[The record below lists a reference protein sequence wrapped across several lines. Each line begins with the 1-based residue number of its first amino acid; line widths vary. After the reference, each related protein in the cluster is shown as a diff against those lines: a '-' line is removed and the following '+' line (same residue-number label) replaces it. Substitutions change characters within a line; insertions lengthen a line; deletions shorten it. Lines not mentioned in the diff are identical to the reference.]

1 MSSTNR
7 GATRIDQDAYYTPA
21 SAIDPMLQ
29 LLDLSGVYSFNEPC
43 KGGGAILDRVD
54 VPAKV
59 WSEISLGVDYLA
71 ALPLQTDLILTNPP
85 FSLALEFLQKSLT
98 EAKTVGYLLR
108 LNFLGSRKRR
118 DFWNANKPTHV
129 FVLSERP
136 VFAWYCQ
143 STKDRKSCKAAYR
156 PGSTNV
162 CLDCGNPVRAQTD
175 SIEYAWFM
183 WDRMGIVKAEKG
195 IQVL

>member
-43 KGGGAILDRVD
+43 KGGGAIYDRVD
-54 VPAKV
+54 VPRKE
-59 WSEISLGVDYLA
+59 WTEINLGFDYLTVQSA
-71 ALPLQTDLILTNPP
+71 NTDLILTNPP

-118 DFWNANKPTHV
+118 DFWNANKPTHC

-143 STKDRKSCKAAYR
+143 DRKGCGAQYR
-156 PGSTNV
+156 PGTTTV
-162 CLDCGNPVRAQTD
+162 CIDCGKPVRAQTD

-183 WDRMGIVKAEKG
+183 WDRLGIVKVAPG
-195 IQVL
+195 IHVL

>member
-21 SAIDPMLQ
+21 SAIDPMIA
-29 LLDLSGVYSFNEPC
+29 LLDLSGVKSFFEPC
-43 KGGGAILDRVD
+43 YGDGAIYNRID
-54 VPAKV
+54 VRSKGLA
-59 WSEISLGVDYLA
+59 EIERGLDYLMA
-71 ALPLQTDLILTNPP
+71 NYIDVDLILTNPP
-85 FSLALEFLQKSLT
+85 FSLALEFLEKSLT

-108 LNFLGSRKRR
+108 LNFLGSRRRR
-118 DFWNANKPTHV
+118 DFWNANKPTHC

-183 WDRMGIVKAEKG
+183 WDRLGIVKMNSPFH
-195 IQVL
+195 VL

>member
-21 SAIDPMLQ
+21 SAIDPMIA
-29 LLDLSGVYSFNEPC
+29 LLDLSSVTSFVEPC
-43 KGGGAILDRVD
+43 LGGGAIYDRVD
-54 VPAKV
+54 VPRKGWCEIAK
-59 WSEISLGVDYLA
+59 GRDYLESPVSRA
-71 ALPLQTDLILTNPP
+71 DVILTNPP
-85 FSLALEFLQKSLT
+85 FSLALEFLQKSLA

-118 DFWNANKPTHV
+118 DFWNANKPTHC

-143 STKDRKSCKAAYR
+143 DRKVCKAAYR
-156 PGSTNV
+156 PGETTV
-162 CLDCGNPVRAQTD
+162 CTECGLPVRSQTD
-175 SIEYAWFM
+175 SIEYAWFV
-183 WDRMGIVKAEKG
+183 WDRLGIVKAEKG
-195 IQVL
+195 IHVL